1 MLENKKYNYRG
12 LMHDLLLTVNN
23 LVFIGSEALPAT
35 GQSTRST
42 RALSSNAITYILSE
56 VGLLL
61 RIINNSHFNAHTD
74 PIFKDLGILKFNDI
88 HLLQLGQFKYSCK
101 NSFLPPKCNNNL
113 SQSNTTNS
121 QAYRIVV
128 QTRRRSRPFFKGLLS
143 LLIH

>member
-1 MLENKKYNYRG
+1 
-12 LMHDLLLTVNN
+12 MHDLLLTVNN

-74 PIFKDLGILKFNDI
+74 PVFKDLGILNLMISICFNWTNLCILAKI
-88 HLLQLGQFKYSCK
+88 HSYLQSVITISLKAIQEI
-101 NSFLPPKCNNNL
+101 PRPTVL
-113 SQSNTTNS
+113 SYKHEDVLALFSR
-121 QAYRIVV
+121 AY
-128 QTRRRSRPFFKGLLS
+128 
-143 LLIH
+143 